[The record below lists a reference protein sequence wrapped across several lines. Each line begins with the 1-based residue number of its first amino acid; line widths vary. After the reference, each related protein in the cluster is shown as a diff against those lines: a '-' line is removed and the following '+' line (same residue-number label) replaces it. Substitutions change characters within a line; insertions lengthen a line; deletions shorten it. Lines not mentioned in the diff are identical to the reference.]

1 MNTKSLL
8 MHLKNKNLAL
18 LLCAV
23 VSLTACK
30 KWDNHIEVTNQDLN
44 QNLLEAISSNSDL
57 STFRQ
62 YISKTGLDSLLQAS
76 KTFTVWA
83 PTNSALQNLDPAI
96 VNDPSKLKSFVLNH
110 IANESR
116 PIRDVQGTTRVP
128 MLNGKY
134 LNFSSSKFD
143 DATIKTNKFVKNG
156 MLYTIDKGI
165 VVLPNIWEFIN
176 SSTTQYAQNR
186 FVANLNF
193 NDFDPSLAIVDSISA
208 NTGLPVY
215 RPGTGIVVKNK
226 FKEKVYDLSRE
237 DKQYTYFVVTDA
249 NFIVESDSLK
259 KYYATTSTTTT
270 DTLSKWNTV
279 KDFAVEG
286 VYASNQLSGLVSKYG
301 VPIPV
306 NPANIIETQK
316 MSNGI
321 VYILSNLDVK
331 TNDKFKTIYVQG
343 ESPNGFLSNKSGN
356 TFYRL
361 RTNPITGQQFWDLLI
376 SGHGTTGYYSYY
388 DLPETPSITYQV
400 YGLAQVDFQT
410 SGITQKIVAKDVTVP
425 SLPVTLTTLTHNV
438 PLATNNGAVNA
449 SAYNE
454 ILLGNIVMTN
464 YGTLEIQLTANN
476 STTPMVLDYL
486 RLVPQP

>member
-1 MNTKSLL
+1 
-8 MHLKNKNLAL
+8 
-18 LLCAV
+18 
-23 VSLTACK
+23 
-30 KWDNHIEVTNQDLN
+30 
-44 QNLLEAISSNSDL
+44 
-57 STFRQ
+57 
-62 YISKTGLDSLLQAS
+62 
-76 KTFTVWA
+76 
-83 PTNSALQNLDPAI
+83 
-96 VNDPSKLKSFVLNH
+96 
-110 IANESR
+110 
-116 PIRDVQGTTRVP
+116 
-128 MLNGKY
+128 
-134 LNFSSSKFD
+134 
-143 DATIKTNKFVKNG
+143 
-156 MLYTIDKGI
+156 
-165 VVLPNIWEFIN
+165 
-176 SSTTQYAQNR
+176 
-186 FVANLNF
+186 
-193 NDFDPSLAIVDSISA
+193 
-208 NTGLPVY
+208 
-215 RPGTGIVVKNK
+215 
-226 FKEKVYDLSRE
+226 
-237 DKQYTYFVVTDA
+237 
-249 NFIVESDSLK
+249 
-259 KYYATTSTTTT
+259 
-270 DTLSKWNTV
+270 
-279 KDFAVEG
+279 
-286 VYASNQLSGLVSKYG
+286 LSGLVSKYG